1 MQERR
6 KYDRLPIDC
15 RLKVN
20 NLYNGY
26 QKGIDRVDADIEVV
40 DISRGGIGFK
50 CSQPL
55 PLNSYF
61 DATIGLEGREY
72 FRSIVKI
79 IRCSTHG
86 DDVIYGAEFIGL
98 AGFLENKIAEY
109 AKKFETSNEIED

>member
-1 MQERR
+1 MHERR
-6 KYDRLPIDC
+6 KYERLPIDC

-50 CSQPL
+50 CNQAL
-55 PLNSYF
+55 PLNCYF

-72 FRSIVKI
+72 FRAIVKI
-79 IRCSTHG
+79 IRCSTH
-86 DDVIYGAEFIGL
+86 DDDIIYGAEFIGL
-98 AGFLENKIAEY
+98 AGFLENKITEY
-109 AKKFETSNEIED
+109 SKKFNNDEKDI

>member
-1 MQERR
+1 MHERR

-26 QKGIDRVDADIEVV
+26 QKGIEKVDAEITVV

-50 CSQPL
+50 CNQQL
-55 PLNSYF
+55 PLNCYF
-61 DATIGLEGREY
+61 DATIGLDAREY
-72 FRSIVKI
+72 FRAVVKI
-79 IRCSTHG
+79 IRCGSDG
-86 DDVIYGAEFIGL
+86 DDVIYGAEFVGL

-109 AKKFETSNEIED
+109 AKKFDIKDE

>member
-1 MQERR
+1 MHERR
-6 KYDRLPIDC
+6 RYERLPIDC

-26 QKGIDRVDADIEVV
+26 QKGIDKVDADIEVI

-50 CSQPL
+50 CNQTL

-61 DATIGLEGREY
+61 DATIGLDGREY
-72 FRSIVKI
+72 FRAIVKI
-79 IRCSTHG
+79 IRCSSVDSGT
-86 DDVIYGAEFIGL
+86 IYGAEFIGL

-109 AKKFETSNEIED
+109 AKNLELSDE

>member
-1 MQERR
+1 MHERR
-6 KYDRLPIDC
+6 KYERLPIDC

-26 QKGIDRVDADIEVV
+26 QKGIDKVDADIEVI

-50 CSQPL
+50 CNQTL

-61 DATIGLEGREY
+61 DATIGLDGREY
-72 FRSIVKI
+72 FRAIVKI
-79 IRCSTHG
+79 IRSSSVG
-86 DDVIYGAEFIGL
+86 NDIIYGAEFIGL

-109 AKKFETSNEIED
+109 AKGLNLSDK